1 MNFGRAFS
9 RMIAGTIVRAIY
21 NPSSLNPPRQESQT
35 QNLVNYTIVRTN
47 RTIHNA
53 IKRGLK

>member
-9 RMIAGTIVRAIY
+9 RMIAGTIVRAVF
-21 NPSSLNPPRQESQT
+21 NPNSLNSPRQGNQT
-35 QNLVNYTIVRTN
+35 QNLVNYTVVRTN